1 MKQFQFRLQK
11 VMELK
16 EEIEK
21 QRMMELGE
29 AKMVVAQE
37 EQRLH
42 ELHQQDKR
50 YRAEIKEKESEEVI
64 DPVEID
70 SYYRYL
76 KQLEAAMETQAYRI
90 QQAKVVEEEKREN
103 LLAAT
108 KERKIL
114 EKLRERKLNDF
125 MIDLARKEQFVLDDL
140 ANTSFVR
147 RRLEN

>member
-29 AKMVVAQE
+29 ANQAVAHE
-37 EQRLH
+37 EQKLCD
-42 ELHQQDKR
+42 LHQRDEKCRIQ
-50 YRAEIKEKESEEVI
+50 IQEKESKDFI

-70 SYYRYL
+70 LYYRYL
-76 KQLEAAMETQAYRI
+76 KQLETAMGVQEYRI
-90 QQAKVVEEEKREN
+90 ERAKAVAEKKRQV
-103 LLAAT
+103 LLTAT

-114 EKLRERKLNDF
+114 EKLKERKLSDF
-125 MIDLARKEQFVLDDL
+125 TLDLARREQFVLDDL
-140 ANTSFVR
+140 ANTAYVR
-147 RRLEN
+147 RRLEQ